1 MESQDEAKVSSC
13 HLNRDI
19 KRQGRGGSRVLA
31 RNQGSRK
38 QEPGI
43 RNEKKQTRLLQQ
55 AWVWQHT
62 LGFLTEAGGQLSSAS
77 QLLLKDTRTPF
88 HPYQVPPPGVQKM
101 KLAWNSLPG

>member
-19 KRQGRGGSRVLA
+19 KRQGRGGSRVIA

-43 RNEKKQTRLLQQ
+43 RNEKKQTRPLQQ

-62 LGFLTEAGGQLSSAS
+62 LGFLTEAEVS
-77 QLLLKDTRTPF
+77 
-88 HPYQVPPPGVQKM
+88 
-101 KLAWNSLPG
+101 